1 MSLLFLFNADVGDAS
16 NVVKFDE
23 SVYQQTVLQRRE
35 KTNYEAIR
43 EFSEQKEE
51 AKTVSSPSLEI
62 ETLPPSESYIPFEQE
77 ELPQYESRAQEIL
90 DIKFPDIKILPPPA
104 PEADFIPIPTYESQ
118 EIDLSEQIRQEEIKQ
133 KLKKLKQEQ
142 EAIIA
147 LMLMEEL

>member
-35 KTNYEAIR
+35 KSNYEAIR

-51 AKTVSSPSLEI
+51 AKAVSSPSLEI
-62 ETLPPSESYIPFEQE
+62 ETLPLPESYIPFEQE
-77 ELPQYESRAQEIL
+77 ELPKYESRAQEL
-90 DIKFPDIKILPPPA
+90 PDIKFPDIKVIPPPA
-104 PEADFIPIPTYESQ
+104 TEADFIPILTYES
-118 EIDLSEQIRQEEIKQ
+118 EETDLSEQIRQEEINQ
-133 KLKKLKQEQ
+133 KLKKLKQE